1 MRSGRRLP
9 VVDGSGA
16 FPETLRCV
24 DNYFVGHDSAST
36 MKTQS
41 PYPCRPHQLTRR
53 LTNMSVVPSSP
64 SSSDLLVLSP
74 DEALRQARPLP
85 DIDTMAL
92 GEVPDDEWEAL
103 MAALAD
109 R

>member
-1 MRSGRRLP
+1 
-9 VVDGSGA
+9 
-16 FPETLRCV
+16 
-24 DNYFVGHDSAST
+24 
-36 MKTQS
+36 
-41 PYPCRPHQLTRR
+41 
-53 LTNMSVVPSSP
+53 MSVVPSSP

-92 GEVPDDEWEAL
+92 GEVPDDERDAL